1 MLPSMSREE
10 PEGVE
15 IDWRELSED
24 ALRGLAE
31 AFVNREGTDY
41 GTQERGFESKVEDVL
56 RQLSSGEA
64 KVLFDPEAE
73 SANIVPTR
81 S

>member
-1 MLPSMSREE
+1 MSNPEE

-15 IDWRELSED
+15 IDWRELSPQ

-41 GTQERGFESKVEDVL
+41 GAVERSLESKVENVIA
-56 RQLSSGEA
+56 QLQRNEA
-64 KVLFDPEAE
+64 KVLFDPDTE
-73 SANIVPTR
+73 SVNIVPIR
-81 S
+81 D